1 MTNLSIKLTT
11 PLMAVLFLAACEQG
25 APPQFPPPQV
35 NVAQVVQ
42 TNVQLSDE
50 FSGRIEAIDVVELRP
65 RVSGYL
71 SEIHFDEG
79 SSVRSGQLLFSIDD
93 REYVAA
99 VNSAKANVARAQSRV
114 TLAQTEL
121 ERSERLL
128 ASQATSQ
135 GEVDQRIGEI
145 QQAQADLDSAQAA
158 LASAELN
165 LGFTQI
171 HAPMDG
177 RIGAAMVKPGN
188 LVSPGTSLL
197 STVVSVDPIY
207 VTFEADEQVFL
218 KYQRSASEPNGG
230 NQSGGNSV
238 QIGLA
243 NEEGFPHSA
252 ELVFVDNALNPNTGT
267 ILAKALLSNEDGIFT
282 PGLYARVQLFE
293 NETANL
299 MLINEIAVAND
310 QDRRFVYVL
319 GENNLALR
327 KDVELGAHAGGLRVV
342 TSGLTPEDMVVVNG
356 RSKIFFPGM
365 PVDPITVPMDQP
377 EQAPLQ
383 PPSQAAGD
391 AAQADH

>member
-1 MTNLSIKLTT
+1 MTKLSIKLTT
-11 PLMAVLFLAACEQG
+11 PILAALLLTACEQG

-42 TNVQLSDE
+42 TRVQLSDE
-50 FSGRIEAIDVVELRP
+50 FSGRIEAVDRVELRP

-71 SEIHFDEG
+71 SEVHFVEG
-79 SSVRSGQLLFSIDD
+79 SSVSSGQLLFSIDD

-114 TLAQTEL
+114 SLAQTEL

-135 GEVDQRIGEI
+135 GEADQRLGEL
-145 QQAQADLDSAQAA
+145 QQAQADLAATEAA
-158 LASAELN
+158 LDSAELN
-165 LGFTQI
+165 LSFTKI
-171 HAPMDG
+171 HSPIDG

-188 LVSPGTSLL
+188 LVSPATSLL

-218 KYQRSASEPNGG
+218 KYQANASQAADSTG
-230 NQSGGNSV
+230 NTV
-238 QIGLA
+238 QVGLA
-243 NEEGFPHSA
+243 NEVGFPHLG
-252 ELVFVDNALNPNTGT
+252 ELVFVDNSLNANTGT
-267 ILAKALLSNEDGIFT
+267 ILAKAQLNNAEGIFM
-282 PGLYARVQLFE
+282 PGLYARVRLFE
-293 NETANL
+293 NQTAEL
-299 MLINEIAVAND
+299 MLINEIAIAND
-310 QDRRFVYVL
+310 QDRRFVYVV

-327 KDVELGAHAGGLRVV
+327 KDVELGAHAQGLRVV
-342 TSGLTPEDMVVVNG
+342 TSGLTPQDMVVVNG

-377 EQAPLQ
+377 EQAAPQLA
-383 PPSQAAGD
+383 SQAAGD
-391 AAQADH
+391 AALADH